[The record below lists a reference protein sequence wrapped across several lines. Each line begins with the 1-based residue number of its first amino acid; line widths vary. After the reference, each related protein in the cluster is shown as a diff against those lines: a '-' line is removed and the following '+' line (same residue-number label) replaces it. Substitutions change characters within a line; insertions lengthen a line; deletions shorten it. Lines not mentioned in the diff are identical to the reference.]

1 MRVGILLIGI
11 IFVIIFIVLLFGGS
25 REDLIES
32 IFAEDIARVNVST
45 DIGDIQIVSYDGDE
59 IRVQLQGK
67 SEKDPSKNFKLTMK
81 EKNNELIIKAKR
93 KSRLFS
99 FSKASAGYTILV
111 ELPSKEYENL
121 EVHADVANIHV
132 ESIQANEA
140 RVTANV
146 GNLTL
151 KGINGVINAGT
162 QVGDIEIGLQNIVH
176 NIFVEVQVGNIA
188 VETREEPLSVQT
200 ELKSSTG
207 NSIINYPNEIDGS
220 IGIGGPIVKL
230 SVEVGNVSLL
240 LSGE

>member
-25 REDLIES
+25 RDDLIES
-32 IFAEDIARVNVST
+32 VFAEDIARVNVST

-99 FSKASAGYTILV
+99 FSKPSAGYTILV
-111 ELPSKEYENL
+111 ELPSKEYEKL

-132 ESIQANEA
+132 ESIQANDA
-140 RVTANV
+140 RITANV

-151 KGINGVINAGT
+151 KGINGAINAGT

-188 VETREEPLSVQT
+188 VETREEPLSLQT
-200 ELKSSTG
+200 ELTSSTG
-207 NSIINYPNEIDGS
+207 NSIINYPNEIDGT

-240 LSGE
+240 LAGE